1 MVKRVDVAV
10 YEAMTQA
17 RAGTWKAEA
26 RALGLKEEGVG
37 MAIDDN
43 NKALLSADILKRID
57 EARQAIIDGKI
68 TVTDV
73 MR

>member
-1 MVKRVDVAV
+1 
-10 YEAMTQA
+10 
-17 RAGTWKAEA
+17 
-26 RALGLKEEGVG
+26 

-43 NKALLSADILKRID
+43 NKALLSADVLKRID